1 MLHRNKNRGEKR
13 QERRKRWQDRR
24 IGPDRRNSERLRRD
38 NYDCRSGVPR
48 RHSDI
53 GGELADGEVWWQ
65 EAMN

>member
-1 MLHRNKNRGEKR
+1 
-13 QERRKRWQDRR
+13 
-24 IGPDRRNSERLRRD
+24 
-38 NYDCRSGVPR
+38 VPR